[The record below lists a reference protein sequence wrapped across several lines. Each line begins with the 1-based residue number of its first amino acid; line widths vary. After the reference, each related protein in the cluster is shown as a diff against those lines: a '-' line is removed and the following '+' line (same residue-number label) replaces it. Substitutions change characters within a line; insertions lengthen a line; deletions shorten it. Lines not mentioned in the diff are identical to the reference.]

1 MSSWRKTIPFL
12 LFHSCQQQS
21 KTKVLKF
28 LLFHSC
34 QQQSKTK
41 VLKCALSRLA
51 GLPRLRRSQIEA
63 SGQQILNPRCSQK
76 LAANRHW
83 KLKVKR
89 VLPQNLHYY
98 NSLYMASCYQLAVP
112 PGVAFCRAPCLHVL
126 ERCHLAATF
135 LDVGELEYIEQASS
149 NCIESEIM
157 VGNHNTTTYVQ

>member
-1 MSSWRKTIPFL
+1 MSSWQKTIPFL
-12 LFHSCQQQS
+12 LFHSCQKQS
-21 KTKVLKF
+21 KTKV
-28 LLFHSC
+28 S
-34 QQQSKTK
+34 
-41 VLKCALSRLA
+41 KCALGRLA

-63 SGQQILNPRCSQK
+63 SGQILNPRCSQK

-98 NSLYMASCYQLAVP
+98 NSLYLASCYQLAVP

-135 LDVGELEYIEQASS
+135 LDVGKLEYIEQASS

-157 VGNHNTTTYVQ
+157 VGNRNTTTYVQ